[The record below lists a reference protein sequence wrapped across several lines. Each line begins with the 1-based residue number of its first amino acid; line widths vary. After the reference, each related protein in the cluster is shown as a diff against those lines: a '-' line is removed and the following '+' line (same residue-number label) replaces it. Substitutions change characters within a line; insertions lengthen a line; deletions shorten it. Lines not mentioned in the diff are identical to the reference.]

1 MTPDPTI
8 PAPAFTAEEFTHI
21 ADLLSNALNDENET
35 AFRARTS
42 NNVNII
48 LEALCLA
55 PVALAAI
62 EYHDQG
68 KKDLDLAV
76 TRELWKALARA
87 VAEYRE
93 GAA

>member
-1 MTPDPTI
+1 MTTRA

-48 LEALCLA
+48 LDALRLAPIGLAAVAYCDADVDDDDAYEAL
-55 PVALAAI
+55 
-62 EYHDQG
+62 E
-68 KKDLDLAV
+68 
-76 TRELWKALARA
+76 RA

-93 GAA
+93 GRAQ